1 MADAK
6 GGAAT
11 DQHRPTEELR
21 DDPRLADLSPTP
33 ATGLTEAEAARR
45 RAAGLANEARVGS
58 GRTYFEILRENA
70 LNPVNLLLVA
80 ISIVL
85 AALGLWGDAAVTV
98 VLVVINV
105 VVAVYQEGRAKQTL
119 DRLSVLTAPTA
130 TILRDGV
137 ARVTNQREV
146 VLGDALVVK
155 LGDQLMLDGR
165 VTDGAMEVDESLLT
179 GEPDRIPKTAGAEV
193 YSGSMC
199 VSGTATFVATRV
211 GAETFANRLT
221 SQARAMA
228 EERTPLQRDV
238 GRVMRAMTALVVIAA
253 VPVLIGIVLRTGSI
267 EPIETARAAAVLVA
281 LIPQGLIVMVTVT
294 YALAIIRLAGGK
306 ALIQRSNAVES
317 MSRVDVLCLDKTGTL
332 TTPLIELVETHPF
345 VDAAELKVALGDF
358 LSSASLATRSADA
371 LRVANPGTKH
381 DVEREVTFTSE
392 LRWSG
397 LRYAADQSPDTPFGL
412 SYVLGA
418 PEVVGAHV
426 GGATAEE
433 IAQLTHKWA
442 DAGMRVMLFAAAPDT
457 TSLRASDDA
466 PQLPDGLRPL
476 ALFEQLRPDARE
488 TLARLTAAGVHIKI
502 ISGDN
507 PVTVAALTR
516 QLGLVLEGPP
526 TSGLELAQLDDA
538 GLARA
543 MGTATIFGR
552 VPPSLKARLVQA
564 LRASGY
570 WVAMIGDGVND
581 VLSLRQAQLGISM
594 QSGSQA
600 TRAAADMVLLDDSFA
615 ALPLAVVE
623 GQRIIAGMQDSM
635 FLFLTRAMYM
645 AIVIFGAA
653 IVGLAVPV
661 SPRHNTVLALVTV
674 GIPALFLAVWARP
687 ARPGLDSLRRILRL
701 IIPPAVACAAL
712 GLPLYIAY
720 SQSGDVALARTVF
733 TTFAVMC
740 GLGLLPL
747 LDPPIGESMS
757 GADAD
762 GADIRPTLLALALLA
777 LYALFFIV
785 SPLRDFFELAPLS
798 PTDIALITALAL
810 IWAVAVMILWRT
822 RAVDR
827 IRGLFSR
834 PTEATEPSA

>member
-1 MADAK
+1 
-6 GGAAT
+6 
-11 DQHRPTEELR
+11 
-21 DDPRLADLSPTP
+21 
-33 ATGLTEAEAARR
+33 
-45 RAAGLANEARVGS
+45 
-58 GRTYFEILRENA
+58 
-70 LNPVNLLLVA
+70 
-80 ISIVL
+80 
-85 AALGLWGDAAVTV
+85 
-98 VLVVINV
+98 
-105 VVAVYQEGRAKQTL
+105 
-119 DRLSVLTAPTA
+119 
-130 TILRDGV
+130 
-137 ARVTNQREV
+137 
-146 VLGDALVVK
+146 
-155 LGDQLMLDGR
+155 
-165 VTDGAMEVDESLLT
+165 
-179 GEPDRIPKTAGAEV
+179 
-193 YSGSMC
+193 
-199 VSGTATFVATRV
+199 
-211 GAETFANRLT
+211 
-221 SQARAMA
+221 
-228 EERTPLQRDV
+228 
-238 GRVMRAMTALVVIAA
+238 
-253 VPVLIGIVLRTGSI
+253 
-267 EPIETARAAAVLVA
+267 
-281 LIPQGLIVMVTVT
+281 
-294 YALAIIRLAGGK
+294 
-306 ALIQRSNAVES
+306 
-317 MSRVDVLCLDKTGTL
+317 
-332 TTPLIELVETHPF
+332 
-345 VDAAELKVALGDF
+345 
-358 LSSASLATRSADA
+358 
-371 LRVANPGTKH
+371 
-381 DVEREVTFTSE
+381 
-392 LRWSG
+392 
-397 LRYAADQSPDTPFGL
+397 
-412 SYVLGA
+412 
-418 PEVVGAHV
+418 
-426 GGATAEE
+426 
-433 IAQLTHKWA
+433 
-442 DAGMRVMLFAAAPDT
+442 
-457 TSLRASDDA
+457 
-466 PQLPDGLRPL
+466 
-476 ALFEQLRPDARE
+476 
-488 TLARLTAAGVHIKI
+488 
-502 ISGDN
+502 
-507 PVTVAALTR
+507 
-516 QLGLVLEGPP
+516 VLEGPP
-526 TSGLELAQLDDA
+526 TSGIDLAELDDS
-538 GLARA
+538 GLAHA

-661 SPRHNTVLALVTV
+661 SPRHNTVLALLTV

-762 GADIRPTLLALALLA
+762 GADIRPTLLALAMLA

-785 SPLRDFFELAPLS
+785 PPLRDFFELAPLS
-798 PTDIALITALAL
+798 PTDIALIAALAV

-834 PTEATEPSA
+834 SPEATEPSA